1 MDGLENLARNLG
13 TYTAP
18 TYGMSLQKP
27 TVTYGVFLE
36 DDDNLYSN
44 MKTIFK
50 KKSKATEPASAKPAS
65 TKPVTAKVK
74 PVTAKV
80 NPVTAKSASAKNK
93 RAILVRNKTLVREA
107 NCAATVG
114 RKNCAV
120 PVGNKTKPTVCSK
133 LDKSELVPYGNCAVR
148 EANKVLTKKST
159 AMELWEEACKIK
171 STITSNDIKYAGNK
185 FTCYIDDFIWIYV
198 SERNNGGRDLY
209 LRVLSKKVTLRSR
222 NEISKFVF

>member
-27 TVTYGVFLE
+27 TVTYGVFM
-36 DDDNLYSN
+36 DDDDDLYS
-44 MKTIFK
+44 MKAIFK

-74 PVTAKV
+74 PVTTKVKPVTAKV
-80 NPVTAKSASAKNK
+80 NPVTAKVKPVTAKVKPSAKNK
-93 RAILVRNKTLVREA
+93 RAVTHPA
-107 NCAATVG
+107 
-114 RKNCAV
+114 
-120 PVGNKTKPTVCSK
+120 VCSK
-133 LDKSELVPYGNCAVR
+133 LDKSS
-148 EANKVLTKKST
+148 VLIKNST
-159 AMELWEEACKIK
+159 ISSLISAMELWEESCKIK
-171 STITSNDIKYAGNK
+171 STINSNDIKYAGNK

>member
-74 PVTAKV
+74 PVTSKVKPVTAKV

-114 RKNCAV
+114 RKNYAV
-120 PVGNKTKPTVCSK
+120 PYGNKTQSPICNK
-133 LDKSELVPYGNCAVR
+133 LDKSSVLIKNC
-148 EANKVLTKKST
+148 T

>member
-74 PVTAKV
+74 PVTSKVKPVTAKVKPVTAKV

-120 PVGNKTKPTVCSK
+120 PVGNKTQSPICNK
-133 LDKSELVPYGNCAVR
+133 LDKHS
-148 EANKVLTKKST
+148 

>member
-44 MKTIFK
+44 MTSIFK

-74 PVTAKV
+74 PVTVKV

-107 NCAATVG
+107 NCAKTVG

-120 PVGNKTKPTVCSK
+120 PYGNKTKPTVCSK
-133 LDKSELVPYGNCAVR
+133 LDKSEALIKTLRQSYYG
-148 EANKVLTKKST
+148 KKH
-159 AMELWEEACKIK
+159 AK
-171 STITSNDIKYAGNK
+171 
-185 FTCYIDDFIWIYV
+185 
-198 SERNNGGRDLY
+198 
-209 LRVLSKKVTLRSR
+209 LRVLLLPTTSNTLVTNLPAT
-222 NEISKFVF
+222 

>member
-44 MKTIFK
+44 MKTILHEDDEDLYSNMK

-93 RAILVRNKTLVREA
+93 RA
-107 NCAATVG
+107 NC
-114 RKNCAV
+114 
-120 PVGNKTKPTVCSK
+120 
-133 LDKSELVPYGNCAVR
+133 
-148 EANKVLTKKST
+148 T

>member
-18 TYGMSLQKP
+18 TDGKSLQKP
-27 TVTYGVFLE
+27 TVTYGVLE

-44 MKTIFK
+44 MKAIFK
-50 KKSKATEPASAKPAS
+50 KKSRATEPASAKPAS

-74 PVTAKV
+74 PVTTKVKPVTAKV
-80 NPVTAKSASAKNK
+80 NPVTAKPASAKNK
-93 RAILVRNKTLVREA
+93 RAVTQSPICN
-107 NCAATVG
+107 
-114 RKNCAV
+114 
-120 PVGNKTKPTVCSK
+120 K
-133 LDKSELVPYGNCAVR
+133 LDKSSVLIKNC
-148 EANKVLTKKST
+148 T

>member
-44 MKTIFK
+44 MKSIFK

-65 TKPVTAKVK
+65 TKPVTAKVKPVTSKVK

-93 RAILVRNKTLVREA
+93 RAILVRNKT
-107 NCAATVG
+107 NY
-114 RKNCAV
+114 AV
-120 PVGNKTKPTVCSK
+120 PYGNKTQSPICNK
-133 LDKSELVPYGNCAVR
+133 LDKSSVLIKNC
-148 EANKVLTKKST
+148 T